1 MRALNEQSTKPPAST
16 ASAPQSQAAKP
27 STSTS
32 QDSRA
37 AYYDWLKDSRQ
48 KYYADKQS
56 YYDKKLEFHKQQN
69 KERAER
75 FKQTSKDR
83 SERLRLQMQQAK
95 DRARQYR
102 GGFSMGG
109 ERVSERDTDPT
120 ATAKTIGNAASVV
133 GRLAG
138 LGVRSA
144 VDKMRKNAEAR
155 REGERK
161 AGEKDAEIKA
171 AMKQKRL
178 PSGGSSRFE
187 KTDKTRVSQ
196 PGTSRPS
203 EPIPGTDVPG
213 DFGRRARK
221 DPNFKKRLIQDRMPK
236 MEEYE
241 YSCWREEFLYEL
253 GDMRQQSKNKKNLG
267 KDPVVDVMKGKNKII
282 LNPTVSEAT
291 ETPQDKFDR
300 LVAAASKLTGSAKI
314 KMLKYAASKHP
325 KMNEEV
331 MCDERASREPGKG
344 TAEMVRDRMSR
355 MFTNTPDSYSPMKI
369 STLKAMAMKRSRDK

>member
-1 MRALNEQSTKPPAST
+1 MRALNEQSPAEMSI
-16 ASAPQSQAAKP
+16 AEIMRLRDEAKKADAKEAA
-27 STSTS
+27 
-32 QDSRA
+32 
-37 AYYDWLKDSRQ
+37 
-48 KYYADKQS
+48 
-56 YYDKKLEFHKQQN
+56 E
-69 KERAER
+69 ERAKAKAQSPKNNTAQDDKIANREYRER
-75 FKQTSKDR
+75 KLAWQIQNAKDR
-83 SERLRLQMQQAK
+83 SDRLKELSQNRSDRLKFQMQQAK
-95 DRARQYR
+95 ERTRMHR

-109 ERVSERDTDPT
+109 EGVSERDTDPT
-120 ATAKTIGNAASVV
+120 ATAKTIGNVASVV
-133 GRLAG
+133 GRLAS
-138 LGVRSA
+138 LGGRA
-144 VDKMRKNAEAR
+144 IANRMNKGEQEKKAKEEATAKTKENVMKR
-155 REGERK
+155 REATQSSQER
-161 AGEKDAEIKA
+161 
-171 AMKQKRL
+171 R
-178 PSGGSSRFE
+178 
-187 KTDKTRVSQ
+187 
-196 PGTSRPS
+196 
-203 EPIPGTDVPG
+203 
-213 DFGRRARK
+213 GRS
-221 DPNFKKRLIQDRMPK
+221 IQSWRSN

-344 TAEMVRDRMSR
+344 TAEMVRDRMSK